1 MQTEII
7 LAAILPLLGTVL
19 GAAFVFFLRDSAGHD
34 LQHRLSGFAAGVM
47 TAASIWSLIIPAIEQ
62 SEGLTV
68 PAFFPVLVGVWA
80 GFLFLH
86 LLERLTQKYLP
97 DDSPSLLVFAVALHN
112 LPEGMAVG
120 AAIAGFLSGDAISLA
135 AVLTLSL
142 GMAVQNV
149 PEGAIISLPLRAS
162 GTGKAKAFG
171 WGALS
176 GVIEPIGALLT
187 VWLAEFALP
196 LLPYLLGFAAG
207 AMLHV
212 VVDELIPESK
222 ESDHRGISTLCFA
235 AGFTLMMVLDVALG

>member
-1 MQTEII
+1 MQPEII
-7 LAAILPLLGTVL
+7 FAAVLPFLGTTL
-19 GAAFVFFLRDSAGHD
+19 GAAFVFFLRDNAGHD
-34 LQHRLSGFAAGVM
+34 LQRSLSGFAAGVM
-47 TAASIWSLIIPAIEQ
+47 TAASVWSLIIPAIEQ
-62 SEGLTV
+62 SEGLPV
-68 PAFFPVLVGVWA
+68 PAFFPVLVGLWI

-86 LLERLTQKYLP
+86 FLEQMTQKNMP
-97 DDSPSLLVFAVALHN
+97 DSSPSLLVFAVALHN

-135 AVLTLSL
+135 AVLTLSV

-149 PEGAIISLPLRAS
+149 PEGAIISLPLRSA

-171 WGALS
+171 LGALS

-187 VWLAEFALP
+187 IWLADFALP

-222 ESDHRGISTLCFA
+222 EDDHRGISTLCFA
-235 AGFTLMMVLDVALG
+235 VGFTLMMVLDVALG